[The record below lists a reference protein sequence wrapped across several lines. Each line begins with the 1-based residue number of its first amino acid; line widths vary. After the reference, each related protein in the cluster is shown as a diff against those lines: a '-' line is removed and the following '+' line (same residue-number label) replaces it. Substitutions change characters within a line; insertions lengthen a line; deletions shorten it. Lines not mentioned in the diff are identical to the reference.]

1 MSDWL
6 VFLRTTPA
14 QPGEGPLTAQ
24 AAICPADTGAQAV
37 TAVLEARLMIPQP
50 GAVIEAVDVADARV
64 YDVEMSPIVTRQDV
78 VITPPIQLPDEPD
91 EPGELP
97 PDEPDIPDEE
107 PVAPDEP
114 DIPDE
119 PVAPDEPAELSA
131 SFTYD
136 RPVMG
141 ADTQFDATASTGS
154 IETYDWTFAG
164 VKQSDAGPT
173 PTWQFAKNG
182 TYTVKLVVTD
192 ADGATA
198 TDSQSV
204 KVLTA

>member
-1 MSDWL
+1 VDPGWTGG
-6 VFLRTTPA
+6 VAP
-14 QPGEGPLTAQ
+14 PGEEGGVVDPGWTGGTVPPELEGGP
-24 AAICPADTGAQAV
+24 
-37 TAVLEARLMIPQP
+37 
-50 GAVIEAVDVADARV
+50 
-64 YDVEMSPIVTRQDV
+64 V
-78 VITPPIQLPDEPD
+78 V
-91 EPGELP
+91 
-97 PDEPDIPDEE
+97 PDEE
-107 PVAPDEP
+107 PVVPDE
-114 DIPDE
+114 E
-119 PVAPDEPAELSA
+119 PVPDQPAELSA

-164 VKQSDAGPT
+164 AKQSDAGPT

-192 ADGATA
+192 ADGVTA